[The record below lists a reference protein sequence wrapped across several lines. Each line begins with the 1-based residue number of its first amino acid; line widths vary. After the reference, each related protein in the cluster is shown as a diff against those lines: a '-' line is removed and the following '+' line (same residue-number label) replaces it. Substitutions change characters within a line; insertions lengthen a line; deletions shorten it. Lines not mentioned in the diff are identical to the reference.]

1 VPRMRERGVRVGMGT
16 DGLWSSPSM
25 NLFEETLFALTL
37 HGFDGMTGLRLA
49 TLEGARSLGIEAQ
62 TGSLEVGKWADLAVI
77 EILPDGGNPEREV
90 LEAAAGGGVVAT
102 VVSGNAIYDRVQDAT
117 G

>member
-1 VPRMRERGVRVGMGT
+1 
-16 DGLWSSPSM
+16 M

-37 HGFDGMTGLRLA
+37 HGFDGTTGLRLA
-49 TLEGARSLGIEAQ
+49 TLEGARALGVEAQ
-62 TGSLEVGKWADLAVI
+62 NGSLEVGKWADLAVI
-77 EILPDGGNPEREV
+77 EILPDEGNPEREI

>member
-1 VPRMRERGVRVGMGT
+1 MMERGVRVGMGT

-25 NLFEETLFALTL
+25 NLFEETLFALRL
-37 HGFDGMTGLRLA
+37 HGFDGVTGLRLA
-49 TLEGARSLGIEAQ
+49 TLEGARALSIEAE

-77 EILPDGGNPEREV
+77 EVLPGGEDPEREV
-90 LEAAAGGGVVAT
+90 LEEAAGGGVTAT
-102 VVSGNAIYDRVQDAT
+102 VVSGNPVYDRVKDAT